1 MTVPENTRTAVNRS
15 RIQHGARRHVERHPE
30 SRATTVLP
38 DDLLREQSLRIQLFY
53 AIGVIVWGI
62 SLVMDIYLAPY
73 GDRGSY
79 RLIEGMAG
87 VMAAGVAWY
96 ARVSP
101 RSHQMKINVGVA
113 CLVPQA
119 LAIALLNSWVE
130 QPTTMRPLSGIT
142 GLLLVFG
149 MLAPAKPGKLLTAAA
164 VAAFMDPLGVWIAHL
179 RGLPVPSVLGTLLMF
194 HPNYVAAILTVA
206 PAQILYRLGRQ
217 LSEARALG
225 SYQLIELLGQ
235 GGMGEVWLAHHRL
248 LVRSAAIKLVRP
260 DMLGAWGGA
269 SATAATTLGRF
280 EREAQATAALTS
292 PHTIR
297 LYDFGLTDEG
307 AFYYAMELLDGRDLE
322 SLVRDFGPLSPAR
335 TMYLVRQVCRSL
347 AEAHAIGL
355 IHRDIKPANIYVCRM
370 GVEYDFIKVLDFGLV
385 TFDDRRGASALMTA
399 EHVAI
404 GTPAYMAPEAILGG
418 ATIDHRA
425 DLYALGCVAYFL
437 LTGERVFQ
445 AESQMKLLMQHVND
459 APIPPSRRT
468 EQPIPREI
476 DDLVLACL
484 HKDPNR
490 RPHSAEELGRLA
502 SGQMAN
508 AWDQQA
514 AQRWWAAHLPQ
525 LMTPA
530 TVTIPG
536 WDRDA
541 RVLATG

>member
-1 MTVPENTRTAVNRS
+1 
-15 RIQHGARRHVERHPE
+15 
-30 SRATTVLP
+30 
-38 DDLLREQSLRIQLFY
+38 
-53 AIGVIVWGI
+53 
-62 SLVMDIYLAPY
+62 
-73 GDRGSY
+73 
-79 RLIEGMAG
+79 
-87 VMAAGVAWY
+87 
-96 ARVSP
+96 
-101 RSHQMKINVGVA
+101 
-113 CLVPQA
+113 
-119 LAIALLNSWVE
+119 
-130 QPTTMRPLSGIT
+130 
-142 GLLLVFG
+142 
-149 MLAPAKPGKLLTAAA
+149 
-164 VAAFMDPLGVWIAHL
+164 
-179 RGLPVPSVLGTLLMF
+179 
-194 HPNYVAAILTVA
+194 
-206 PAQILYRLGRQ
+206 
-217 LSEARALG
+217 
-225 SYQLIELLGQ
+225 
-235 GGMGEVWLAHHRL
+235 
-248 LVRSAAIKLVRP
+248 
-260 DMLGAWGGA
+260 
-269 SATAATTLGRF
+269 
-280 EREAQATAALTS
+280 
-292 PHTIR
+292 
-297 LYDFGLTDEG
+297 
-307 AFYYAMELLDGRDLE
+307 
-322 SLVRDFGPLSPAR
+322 
-335 TMYLVRQVCRSL
+335 MYLMRQVCRSL

-418 ATIDHRA
+418 APIDHRA

-476 DDLVLACL
+476 DDIVLACL

-508 AWDQQA
+508 AWDQGA

-536 WDRDA
+536 WHRDA